1 MAVACFYA
9 KTLPSGNDVAVAVAV
24 AEEKTAVEQKKQ
36 TS

>member
-1 MAVACFYA
+1 MVVACFYA
-9 KTLPSGNDVAVAVAV
+9 KTLPSGDDVAVTV